1 MANEIRNT
9 FELDINQYT
18 QAINSAI
25 GSMQTYDKATEEA
38 TKDTA
43 NLSGESGSAAKKVRE
58 LGAAS
63 DVSAGKL
70 KKVGEAAGELG
81 KELGGAI
88 EQATGLTGSFGR
100 IGQAAINLGRTVVTA
115 LGPIGVAIGV
125 ISVALAGL
133 AKIFFDTERGSEKL
147 DRALSILSAVF
158 ERVIGLVQE
167 FTFFI
172 ADAFTSPQET
182 VRKLWKAIETNLAN
196 RLTGL
201 IDQFKALGDVI
212 AGVFTLDTERIDAGL
227 IAFSESTIQVV
238 TGVDD
243 AVGKATRGFEKF
255 GAEISKAADTGL
267 RIEKLKE
274 QLEDLAL
281 VQAKREGE
289 LNRTIAEQLD
299 IARDLNRTNQ
309 ERKAA
314 AEAAIQAQNELASLA
329 AQQNKL
335 EVERLTLQQS
345 LNDTSIEGQ
354 IELAKLKAQGDQIE
368 AERLN
373 ANRRAQA
380 IVRGIDKA
388 SADAAVANAQRVTEA
403 RKKAEEE
410 ASEAAAREAERR
422 AQIQGA
428 ANEQLTKIRQERE
441 LAALTEAER
450 QELLVREAAR
460 KELEITRKLFNDLLS
475 ITDEDNRAEVR
486 AQQAEAILAIEQNK
500 ADRLL
505 EIEKERSEKQEE
517 QDEQET
523 ERRRQALVQDFER
536 RTAIVEQGAQT
547 LAGIVATAVQ
557 NPQEAAKQAA
567 KAVLD
572 VAFAQLQAQTAI
584 WSAQIIGGSLATP
597 QSIAT
602 GGAAG
607 VAQFTAILAILQGA
621 LAVARGAITGAF
633 HDGGL
638 VGRDGGTKMHGG
650 RDGFLTRVERGEYV
664 MPTNKTAQ
672 YMPYLEA
679 MRDGTFE
686 RLYSLRMPTS
696 NDSSTHTPKWS
707 DRGIVS
713 ALGGVGSMSEQRKQT
728 VLLSQVASALNR
740 GHNKRYLA

>member
-25 GSMQTYDKATEEA
+25 GSMQTYDKATGEA

-281 VQAKREGE
+281 VQAKRGGE
-289 LNRTIAEQLD
+289 LTRIISEQN
-299 IARDLNRTNQ
+299 A
-309 ERKAA
+309 
-314 AEAAIQAQNELASLA
+314 
-329 AQQNKL
+329 L
-335 EVERLTLQQS
+335 EVERLSLQQS

-388 SADAAVANAQRVTEA
+388 SADAAVANAQRVAEA
-403 RKKAEEE
+403 RTKAEEE

-517 QDEQET
+517 QDEQER

>member
-1 MANEIRNT
+1 
-9 FELDINQYT
+9 
-18 QAINSAI
+18 
-25 GSMQTYDKATEEA
+25 
-38 TKDTA
+38 
-43 NLSGESGSAAKKVRE
+43 
-58 LGAAS
+58 
-63 DVSAGKL
+63 
-70 KKVGEAAGELG
+70 
-81 KELGGAI
+81 
-88 EQATGLTGSFGR
+88 
-100 IGQAAINLGRTVVTA
+100 
-115 LGPIGVAIGV
+115 
-125 ISVALAGL
+125 
-133 AKIFFDTERGSEKL
+133 
-147 DRALSILSAVF
+147 
-158 ERVIGLVQE
+158 
-167 FTFFI
+167 
-172 ADAFTSPQET
+172 
-182 VRKLWKAIETNLAN
+182 
-196 RLTGL
+196 
-201 IDQFKALGDVI
+201 
-212 AGVFTLDTERIDAGL
+212 
-227 IAFSESTIQVV
+227 V

-299 IARDLNRTNQ
+299 IARDVNSTNQ

-388 SADAAVANAQRVTEA
+388 SADAAVANAQRVAEA
-403 RKKAEEE
+403 RTKAEEE

-422 AQIQGA
+422 AQIQGG

-450 QELLVREAAR
+450 QDLLVREAAR

-475 ITDEDNRAEVR
+475 ITDQADLPSVR
-486 AQQAEAILAIEQNK
+486 AQQAEAILGIETQLAEDLAELRAAQVVEDTTAQEEETARLQEQLAQRVSLIQDTGNAVAGILGDAASQNENIAK
-500 ADRLL
+500 NASRALLDIAFRLL
-505 EIEKERSEKQEE
+505 EQ
-517 QDEQET
+517 
-523 ERRRQALVQDFER
+523 QALVATGQ
-536 RTAIVEQGAQT
+536 AQILS
-547 LAGIVATAVQ
+547 LAQPDAVAT
-557 NPQEAAKQAA
+557 
-567 KAVLD
+567 
-572 VAFAQLQAQTAI
+572 F
-584 WSAQIIGGSLATP
+584 
-597 QSIAT
+597 
-602 GGAAG
+602 GAAG
-607 VAQFTAILAILQGA
+607 VIRAAIIAA
-621 LAVARGAITGAF
+621 LIRAALSGVRGAITGGF